1 MKASLQPGIRHTSR
15 LLVTEDQLVPAVFPR
30 SAVAAVRP
38 QVFAT
43 GFLVGFLELACV
55 ELIIPHLDW
64 PEEQAVGT
72 MINVTHLAATP
83 AGLEV
88 TAEVELIK
96 IEGRKLTF
104 WVLAHDGI
112 DVISKGYHERMVINK
127 DKFMTKTL
135 EKLNLKNHSFDTP
148 NSAVDQGRWQ
158 HRKS

>member
-1 MKASLQPGIRHTSR
+1 MKASLLPGIKHTSR

-38 QVFAT
+38 EVFAT

-104 WVLAHDGI
+104 WVLAHYPVFAEQHFADMLYNQ
-112 DVISKGYHERMVINK
+112 SQFCLWFQFQTQYEM
-127 DKFMTKTL
+127 
-135 EKLNLKNHSFDTP
+135 SFQR
-148 NSAVDQGRWQ
+148 NC
-158 HRKS
+158 

>member
-1 MKASLQPGIRHTSR
+1 MKASLQPGIRHESK
-15 LLVTEDQLVPAVFPR
+15 LFVTEDQLVPAVFPK
-30 SAVAAVRP
+30 SATSAIRP
-38 QVFAT
+38 EVFAT

-72 MINVTHLAATP
+72 MINITHLVATP

-88 TAEVELIK
+88 TAEVELIRV
-96 IEGRKLTF
+96 EGRKLTF
-104 WVLAHDGI
+104 WVMAHDGI

-148 NSAVDQGRWQ
+148 TRLLIRAP
-158 HRKS
+158 K